1 MHVVTIVNQKGG
13 VGKSM
18 TSANLGSA
26 LSRTG
31 LRVLAIDLDPQ
42 GTLTRGTLGDR
53 SGQGTA
59 EALGYGISAS
69 EEPPSIASFATP
81 IAAFGFDLLAS
92 NVDRLTSCDES
103 LRANSARQMLLTQQL
118 ADVEDAYDVVVLD
131 SPPSLGALTMTGI
144 YASDSVLVPVD
155 ASAESLDGLGLLKV
169 TLQRTRAI
177 KRDLK
182 IMGAVVT
189 KFNARATVDTGVLHV
204 MEADSAFPFVATIRL
219 TNQAKTAFMERRPLT
234 PPAPIG
240 EDYAALAEAVRG
252 AIA

>member
-1 MHVVTIVNQKGG
+1 M
-13 VGKSM
+13 
-18 TSANLGSA
+18 
-26 LSRTG
+26 
-31 LRVLAIDLDPQ
+31 
-42 GTLTRGTLGDR
+42 
-53 SGQGTA
+53 
-59 EALGYGISAS
+59 
-69 EEPPSIASFATP
+69 
-81 IAAFGFDLLAS
+81 
-92 NVDRLTSCDES
+92 
-103 LRANSARQMLLTQQL
+103 
-118 ADVEDAYDVVVLD
+118 VVLD

>member
-1 MHVVTIVNQKGG
+1 MHVITIVNQKGG

-18 TSANLGSA
+18 TSANLGAA
-26 LSRTG
+26 LARSG

-53 SGQGTA
+53 TGVGTA
-59 EALGYGISAS
+59 EALGYGISAA
-69 EEPPSIASFATP
+69 EDPPGIATFAVP

-92 NVDRLTSCDES
+92 NVDRLTSADES

-118 ADVEDAYDVVVLD
+118 ADVEEAYDVVVLD

-169 TLQRTRAI
+169 TLHRTRAI
-177 KRDLK
+177 KRDLR

-189 KFNARATVDTGVLHV
+189 KYNARATVDTTVFEV
-204 MEADSAFPFVATIRL
+204 MRADDAFPWVQTVRL
-219 TNQAKTAFMERRPLT
+219 TNQAKTAFMERRPLA

-240 EDYAALAEAVRG
+240 EDYAALATAVRG
-252 AIA
+252 AI